1 MTTFIAIG
9 LGGAVGSVFRFWAA
23 NLIYDLLGRSFPL
36 GTLFV
41 NVSGCF
47 LMGLL
52 AELMVN
58 RYPVASE
65 IRAAILV
72 GFLGGYTTFST
83 FALETFSLIED
94 GGYAKALINGLLSLL
109 FCIGAVWLG
118 VLIVRLVGRG
128 DMTGSIFPQL
138 IFPAVLL
145 LGFLVLHGGFVAY
158 ALKTEIMTTPVAGF
172 ALIIGLSMCS
182 LIAMRR
188 VLEFSSSME
197 ALTLLSLFLLSVLVG
212 ALAVASGYWLEELWI
227 EKNQ

>member
-9 LGGAVGSVFRFWAA
+9 LGGAVGSVFRFWTA

-41 NVSGCF
+41 NISGCF
-47 LMGLL
+47 LMGVL

-65 IRAAILV
+65 IRAAVLV

-94 GGYAKALINGLLSLL
+94 GGYAKAVINGLVSLIFSIL
-109 FCIGAVWLG
+109 AVWVG
-118 VLIVRLVGRG
+118 VLIVRLTGRG
-128 DMTGSIFPQL
+128 DMTEMIFPQL
-138 IFPAVLL
+138 VLPSIFL
-145 LGFLVLHGGFVAY
+145 LGFLLLHGATVAY
-158 ALKTEIMTTPVAGF
+158 ALNTGMMTSTVAGF
-172 ALIIGLSMCS
+172 ALMIALALSS
-182 LIAMRR
+182 LIVMRR
-188 VLEFSSSME
+188 VIQFSNSFE
-197 ALTLLSLFLLSVLVG
+197 ALTLLGLFLISVLLG
-212 ALAVASGYWLEELWI
+212 ALAVATGYWLEELWI

>member
-1 MTTFIAIG
+1 MTTVIAIG
-9 LGGAVGSVFRFWAA
+9 LGGAIGSVFRFWTAS
-23 NLIYDLLGRSFPL
+23 LIYDLLGRSFPL

-94 GGYAKALINGLLSLL
+94 GGYAKAVINGLLSML
-109 FCIGAVWLG
+109 FCIGAVWFG
-118 VLIVRLVGRG
+118 VLIVRLAGRG
-128 DMTGSIFPQL
+128 DVTGSIFPQL
-138 IFPAVLL
+138 ILPAVLL
-145 LGFLVLHGGFVAY
+145 LGFLVLHGGLVAY
-158 ALKTEIMTTPVAGF
+158 AIKSEMMTTPVAGF
-172 ALIIGLSMCS
+172 ALIIGLSMCC
-182 LIAMRR
+182 LIAVRR

-197 ALTLLSLFLLSVLVG
+197 ALTLLGLFLLSVLLG
-212 ALAVASGYWLEELWI
+212 TLAVASGYWLEELWI

>member
-1 MTTFIAIG
+1 MTTFLAIG
-9 LGGAVGSVFRFWAA
+9 LGGAVGSVFRFWTA

-94 GGYAKALINGLLSLL
+94 GGYAKAVINGLLSLL
-109 FCIGAVWLG
+109 FCILAVWMG
-118 VLIVRLVGRG
+118 VLIVRLAGRG
-128 DMTGSIFPQL
+128 DMTGLIFPQL
-138 IFPAVLL
+138 ILPSILL
-145 LGFLVLHGGFVAY
+145 LGFLLLHGGLVAY
-158 ALKTEIMTTPVAGF
+158 ALKNEMMTTTVAGF
-172 ALIIGLSMCS
+172 ALIIALSMSC

-188 VLEFSSSME
+188 VIECYSSLE
-197 ALTLLSLFLLSVLVG
+197 ALTLLGLFLLSVLLG